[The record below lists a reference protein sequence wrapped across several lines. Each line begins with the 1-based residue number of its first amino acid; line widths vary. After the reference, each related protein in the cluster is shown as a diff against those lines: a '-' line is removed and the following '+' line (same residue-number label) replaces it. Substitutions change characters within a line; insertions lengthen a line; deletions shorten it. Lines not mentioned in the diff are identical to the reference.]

1 MDNKEGMLAAEDV
14 VLAEDVDTKL
24 MDDQQM

>member
-1 MDNKEGMLAAEDV
+1 MDNKEGMLAAEDA

-24 MDDQQM
+24 MDDQRT

>member
-14 VLAEDVDTKL
+14 VRAEDVDTKL
-24 MDDQQM
+24 MDDQRT